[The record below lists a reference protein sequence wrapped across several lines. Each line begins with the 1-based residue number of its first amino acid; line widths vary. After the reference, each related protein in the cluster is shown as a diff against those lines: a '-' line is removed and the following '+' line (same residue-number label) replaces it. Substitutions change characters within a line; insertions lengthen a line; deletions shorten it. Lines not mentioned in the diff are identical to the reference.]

1 MRSDGFGY
9 PVSSEAIRIARRLA
23 AAERTSSL
31 ETKAQF
37 SAATYES
44 LSMVALG
51 DTISYL
57 KEQASSATDATTE
70 VQPEE
75 ILKHYR
81 SILTKKLNR
90 AKMDLFRHIPC
101 HIFHSPELNTNFE
114 VGPVCFQTR
123 DEWAKR
129 YVADEAILSEVRRAW
144 ESPSELSASKQLT
157 DFEQLK
163 LRSILNTIGTYGW
176 VGTVLIRNHDADNS
190 HENQMSWSAWP

>member
-1 MRSDGFGY
+1 MMPRKATRAPRTRLTDASPAELIKSFLNELIKYSRLQTSGEASIKKQFADPLVMRSDGFGY

-70 VQPEE
+70 VQP
-75 ILKHYR
+75 
-81 SILTKKLNR
+81 
-90 AKMDLFRHIPC
+90 
-101 HIFHSPELNTNFE
+101 
-114 VGPVCFQTR
+114 
-123 DEWAKR
+123 
-129 YVADEAILSEVRRAW
+129 
-144 ESPSELSASKQLT
+144 
-157 DFEQLK
+157 
-163 LRSILNTIGTYGW
+163 
-176 VGTVLIRNHDADNS
+176 
-190 HENQMSWSAWP
+190 